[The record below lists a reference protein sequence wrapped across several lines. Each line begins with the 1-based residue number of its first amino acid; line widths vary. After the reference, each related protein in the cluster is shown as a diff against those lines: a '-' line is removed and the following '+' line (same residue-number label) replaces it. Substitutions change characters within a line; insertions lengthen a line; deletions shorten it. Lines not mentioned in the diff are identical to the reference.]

1 MTCRGVCRHPEYRF
15 RITFQPGGG
24 RQSLYLCGAKRCT
37 SCSAWLEYD
46 GRFCPCC
53 SKTLRTRPRN
63 SRFRRK
69 WREQILVAVAV
80 RASGSAAAA
89 AATREACA

>member
-1 MTCRGVCRHPEYRF
+1 MPCRGVCRRPEYRF
-15 RITFQPGGG
+15 HPTFQAGRG
-24 RQSLYLCGAKRCT
+24 RQPLYLYGAKRCT
-37 SCSAWLEYD
+37 ECSAWLEWD

-69 WREQILVAVAV
+69 WRAEVMV
-80 RASGSAAAA
+80 AAAGV
-89 AATREACA
+89 